1 MVSEDGGRG
10 GGEDEVIV
18 AQKYTLS
25 SLLQLTISEQKTH
38 KSAYLKVR
46 LIFIYIDPFM
56 QLEFW
61 DTDKCFYLKVR

>member
-1 MVSEDGGRG
+1 MVSEDGGER
-10 GGEDEVIV
+10 GEDEVIV

-56 QLEFW
+56 QFQFQHIQH
-61 DTDKCFYLKVR
+61 TDKCFY